1 MMQYYMDVR
10 NAVETSWRKPEFLSK
25 KDLQTLVTIK
35 IRKDGRIID
44 INVDKSSGNRVYD
57 ESIMRAL
64 RAAEPLPTI
73 PAALNTDFVELG
85 FNFRSANA
93 GEKQSPK
100 K

>member
-10 NAVETSWRKPEFLSK
+10 NTVETSWRKPEFLTK

-35 IRKDGRIID
+35 IRKDGRIVD

-64 RAAEPLPTI
+64 RAAEPLPAI
-73 PAALNTDFVELG
+73 PAVLNTDFVELG

-93 GEKQSPK
+93 REKQSPK